1 MIAISDFRE
10 ILITLGYDAMTMLLK
25 MWFSLIIVLTT

>member
-10 ILITLGYDAMTMLLK
+10 ILITLGHDAMTMLLK
-25 MWFSLIIVLTT
+25 MWFYLMIVLTT